1 MKITRRKLLQ
11 KTGYL
16 GGGALLAAHIPSSAF
31 AAPTITGVFYI
42 PQSYKALSAGANG
55 FVEHLKSEA
64 SGQFS
69 VEYYD
74 SGTLLKA
81 DEQLAALRAGSVDFM
96 FHTSSYITRS
106 VKILGITGLPRVVAA
121 LHENPGRIA
130 RGSALF
136 NLVNEELAK
145 ENIYMPTM
153 MGNIYE
159 PEYLWSTADKPIR
172 SIADIAGKKI
182 RVVSFE
188 ATQLVEHFGGVA
200 VRIPSSELYLALQRG
215 TVDAAIA
222 NISTI
227 VGRSLQEQIGHVYR
241 LPVTAYSIGL
251 FVDLRRWEKF
261 PQEVR
266 AAMESAS
273 DWADANG
280 AAMANN
286 DIYPNELWPVIRDA
300 GIEIIDP
307 STEDLATFDAAAQE
321 VISAWEDEVGPEIGA
336 KAVNL
341 ALGASS

>member
-1 MKITRRKLLQ
+1 MTITRRKLLQ

-16 GGGALLAAHIPSSAF
+16 GGVALLATHIPGSAH
-31 AAPTITGVFYI
+31 AASTITGVFYI

-55 FVEHLKSEA
+55 FVEQLKSHA
-64 SGQFS
+64 AGQFA

-81 DEQLAALRAGSVDFM
+81 DEQLAALRAGSIDFM

-106 VKILGITGLPRVVAA
+106 VKILGITGLPGVVAA

-145 ENIYMPTM
+145 ENIYLLTM

-188 ATQLVEHFGGVA
+188 ATQLVERFGGVA

-215 TVDAAIA
+215 TVDAAVA

-241 LPVTAYSIGL
+241 LPITAYGIGL
-251 FVDLRRWEKF
+251 FVDLRRWQKL
-261 PQEVR
+261 PQELKT
-266 AAMESAS
+266 AMESAS
-273 DWADANG
+273 DWADVNG

-286 DIYPNELWPVIRDA
+286 DIYPNELWPIIQDA
-300 GIEIIDP
+300 GIEKIDP
-307 STEDLATFDAAAQE
+307 SKEDLSMLETAAE
-321 VISAWEDEVGPEIGA
+321 DVTSAWKDDVGHEIGTR
-336 KAVNL
+336 AVNL
-341 ALGASS
+341 ALGSSS